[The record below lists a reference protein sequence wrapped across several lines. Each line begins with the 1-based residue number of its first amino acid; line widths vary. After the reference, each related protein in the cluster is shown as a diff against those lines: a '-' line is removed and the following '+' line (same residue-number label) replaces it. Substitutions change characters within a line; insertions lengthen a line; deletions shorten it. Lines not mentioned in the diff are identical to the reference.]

1 MIPMGLQARISPT
14 GTVQGSTT
22 LNTFCSRMRRA
33 ISCVYCEPKSRMTIV
48 RPDIVLSYR
57 TRVLS
62 YRTRVLSYRT
72 RSCVIGRSR
81 YSQTFCRSDNRKL
94 CYNKFSY
101 SAEYVV
107 GTRTSV
113 TRCCGTDLRGRHL
126 LPPRSSRILRLNSRP
141 RNFHARAQGCSS
153 SFCTADRLRHHDPRI
168 SYAPPERTAVAGQ
181 REI

>member
-22 LNTFCSRMRRA
+22 LNTFCSRTRRA

-48 RPDIVLSYR
+48 RPDI
-57 TRVLS
+57 VLS

-94 CYNKFSY
+94 CYNESSY
-101 SAEYVV
+101 SAVYVV

-126 LPPRSSRILRLNSRP
+126 LSPRSGGILRLNSRP
-141 RNFHARAQGCSS
+141 GYFHARAQGCSS
-153 SFCTADRLRHHDPRI
+153 SFCAADRLRHHDPGI